1 MVPRGPRKRR
11 AASAA
16 WLATLAC
23 SWVAPRARAEDTR
36 PLEPAEL
43 RSACLADHEA
53 AQLARLDGKLV
64 EAKRKLGACAFAE
77 CPSAVRADC
86 TQWLAEVNN
95 AIPSVVLAATSE
107 RGDEAHVHV
116 YLDGAPLTDRLDGK
130 AFELNPGQHRFRF
143 ELPPYAPREES
154 LLLREGERERLV
166 STRFAALTPV
176 APRATS
182 AASAPPPVAPPVAQS
197 SRPVP
202 WITYALGGL
211 AVAAV
216 GTTTYFGLHAL
227 SEQREKLDSC
237 APLCES
243 WEVREVERPALAAD
257 ISIVVAVLAGGGAI
271 YTYWTRPTV
280 PVIPPNSAFLSYSGV
295 F

>member
-1 MVPRGPRKRR
+1 
-11 AASAA
+11 
-16 WLATLAC
+16 
-23 SWVAPRARAEDTR
+23 
-36 PLEPAEL
+36 LEPAEL
-43 RSACLADHEA
+43 RSTCLADHEA

-64 EAKRKLGACAFAE
+64 EAKRKLGACAVAA

-95 AIPSVVLAATSE
+95 ALPSVVLAATST
-107 RGDEAHVHV
+107 RGDEVHVRV

-130 AFELNPGQHRFRF
+130 AFELNPGPHRFRF
-143 ELPPYAPREES
+143 ELPPYPAQEET

-166 STRFAALTPV
+166 STRFAEQPVPV
-176 APRATS
+176 AS
-182 AASAPPPVAPPVAQS
+182 SVHSAPPPVSPPSAPS
-197 SRPVP
+197 SRPIP

-216 GTTTYFGLHAL
+216 GTTTYFGLRAL
-227 SEQREKLDSC
+227 AEQREKLDSC
-237 APLCES
+237 APLCAT

-257 ISIVVAVLAGGGAI
+257 ISILVAVVAGGGAI
-271 YTYWTRPTV
+271 YTYWTRPTIPAV
-280 PVIPPNSAFLSYSGV
+280 PANSAFLSYSGV